1 MSNYSIH
8 RINFMKL
15 FKIKMLKERQFT
27 ELGFLCTKVHVYVA
41 YFYDKIF
48 ENTYLIELLMY

>member
-1 MSNYSIH
+1 MSNYLIH
-8 RINFMKL
+8 RINFMKI

-48 ENTYLIELLMY
+48 ENTYLIELLM